1 MRSWIGVVHR
11 GLRPQSKISF
21 HDFHPPPVVDD
32 DQDDGDESNH
42 EDGDDH
48 RGGGG
53 GGGVGGGGGEGRQ
66 LDRPVDHL
74 QAAVDALRADAAK
87 SEVAGVEVVRTL
99 ARRAYGGCETGVVDI
114 TKRTEQLTSQAEP
127 ISFAETAPIRVST

>member
-1 MRSWIGVVHR
+1 MTIS
-11 GLRPQSKISF
+11 PQSNISL

-32 DQDDGDESNH
+32 DQDDGDEGNH

-66 LDRPVDHL
+66 LDRPVDNLQKQVRIVTFVRKGQLNHL

-87 SEVAGVEVVRTL
+87 GEVAGVEVVRTL
-99 ARRAYGGCETGVVDI
+99 ARRAFHVDI
-114 TKRTEQLTSQAEP
+114 DRHDHCRYTNRGERE
-127 ISFAETAPIRVST
+127 

>member
-1 MRSWIGVVHR
+1 MGRSSTQRALTWVKKCQI
-11 GLRPQSKISF
+11 LTFSILTISPQGKISL

-32 DQDDGDESNH
+32 DQDDGDEGDD

-74 QAAVDALRADAAK
+74 QR
-87 SEVAGVEVVRTL
+87 
-99 ARRAYGGCETGVVDI
+99 
-114 TKRTEQLTSQAEP
+114 
-127 ISFAETAPIRVST
+127 